1 VSRHSPEPVAHD
13 TGSAMS
19 APRSRRLTARLG
31 AVHLRRVVVVAV
43 AALVA
48 SVLTTSMATSQT
60 NQASQTH
67 PSGPKPTVVLVHGA
81 FADASSWSDEIRQL
95 QRDGYPVLAPANPL
109 RGIAS
114 DAAYLRSVLAT
125 ISGPIVLVGHSYGG
139 AVITNAATG
148 NPNVKA
154 LVYVAAFAPD
164 DGETLAEAI
173 AGSQDSLATPDAL
186 DIRPYPLPG
195 GGTGADIYI
204 KLDRFREIVAA
215 DLPARVTDVLAVT
228 QRPLEASVFEEETH
242 DPAWKTIPSWFV
254 LPTADRVIGTDVER
268 VMAERAG
275 STIVEVRASHAVLIS
290 KPAKVTNVIE
300 KAARATATP

>member
-1 VSRHSPEPVAHD
+1 MTRHHHEAAAHD
-13 TGSAMS
+13 TT
-19 APRSRRLTARLG
+19 APTSIPPRVRPFARLG
-31 AVHLRRVVVVAV
+31 GGRLRRVLTVGA

-48 SVLTTSMATSQT
+48 PVLTTSMALG
-60 NQASQTH
+60 QANSSGPK

-81 FADASSWSDEIRQL
+81 FADASGWSAEIRQL
-95 QRDGYPVLAPANPL
+95 RNDGYPVLAPANPL

-139 AVITNAATG
+139 AVITNAASG

-164 DGETLAEAI
+164 EGETLAEAY
-173 AGSQDSLATPDAL
+173 AGSMDSLLTPDAL

-195 GGTGADIYI
+195 GGTGADAYI
-204 KLDRFREIVAA
+204 KVDRFRTIFAA
-215 DLPARVTDVLAVT
+215 DLPTRVTDVMAVT
-228 QRPLEASVFEEETH
+228 QRPLDASVLEEPTH
-242 DPAWKTIPSWFV
+242 DPAWKTIPSWYL
-254 LPTADRVIGTDVER
+254 LPSDDRVIGTDVER

-275 STIVEVRASHAVLIS
+275 SEIVEVRASHAVLVS
-290 KPAKVTNVIE
+290 KPHTVTRLIE
-300 KAARATATP
+300 QAARATAGR